1 MANNDF
7 LSVMVRDVELVYPKL
22 DQPYKF
28 NTAAK
33 RSEPADARAQGA
45 SYSCSW
51 LMSADE
57 AGKLHAQLKAH
68 FETCRPNETFGKVF
82 GFKKIDD
89 NAFQFSAKRNGVNG
103 KGDLSPKPTV
113 IDGQK
118 QPMTDLNIWSGSR
131 GNLRVTAYPVTA
143 PDGSQGVSLL
153 LDVTQITKLVTG
165 NAGGLDDFDDIAP
178 ASDPALDDFSIA
190 KTASPFS
197 DIAAAA
203 PSNDLSGDEIPF

>member
-51 LMSADE
+51 LMSADA
-57 AGKLHAQLKAH
+57 AGTLHTQLKAH
-68 FETCRPNETFGKVF
+68 FEACRPNETFGKVF

-103 KGDLSPKPTV
+103 KGDLAQKPTV

-143 PDGSQGVSLL
+143 PDGTQGVSLL
-153 LDVTQITKLVTG
+153 LDVTQITKVVTG
-165 NAGGLDDFDDIAP
+165 GAGGLDDFDEIAP
-178 ASDPALDDFSIA
+178 KSDPALDDFSTV
-190 KTASPFS
+190 KVDDPFASV
-197 DIAAAA
+197 AAA
-203 PSNDLSGDEIPF
+203 PAANDLGDEIPF